1 MGAGGSERQ
10 ECGRAV
16 AASKVRRDVSPR
28 IEERK
33 VKGILILSGKTFS

>member
-1 MGAGGSERQ
+1 MGGAENERQ
-10 ECGRAV
+10 EYGRAV
-16 AASKVRRDVSPR
+16 AASKVRRDVSLR

>member
-1 MGAGGSERQ
+1 MGGWKNERQ
-10 ECGRAV
+10 ECRKAV